1 MKILK
6 YIVIIVSTTLFLSS
20 CDDFLSQK
28 PSKNTSL
35 VPTTADQ
42 LEYLLNN
49 YANFYQEGNRTI
61 VYSSDDYGLQKEIY
75 DKRAAAYGV
84 VAAQFGT
91 WDTEFLPFDGRE
103 NFWSGEYRKIFTA
116 NMVLSNLP
124 KVSGTDAQKERLTSE
139 AYFIRAYSY
148 WTLAQ
153 TYCLPYT
160 TANKDE
166 LGLVLK
172 QTTSFEE
179 PVERATLEETYAL
192 IEADLAE
199 ALKNT
204 TKLEMV
210 NNKYKSW
217 RASKAAVNA
226 FAARYYLNRNDYTK
240 ALAHADVA
248 LTEHNVMMDYNVDM
262 RYSSIISNVTVGGVP
277 TRIWYPYTHDN
288 QSDFTDMLEWKEHY
302 YFRMNYH
309 ESWWYIPSTQLLAI
323 YDQTYDLRYKYH
335 MVKNYS
341 FDRGLTSPA
350 YEYPGYIFFF
360 KDRIPSGPTVAEML
374 LIKAECLAR
383 QNKVP
388 EAMSAVNL
396 LRAKRMD
403 KNAPSAVINLAATS
417 KDDAIAKILLERRR
431 EMPFTQR
438 WNDIRRLN
446 GNEDAS
452 DDIGPLTRS
461 FYGFTSAAIS
471 PTLGLNTYTLPK
483 NSRRYAAPIPNT
495 EIQSSNG
502 VIVQNTY

>member
-1 MKILK
+1 MRLLK
-6 YIVIIVSTTLFLSS
+6 YFIVISITLLIVS
-20 CDDFLSQK
+20 CDDFLDQK
-28 PSKNTSL
+28 PSKSTSL
-35 VPTTADQ
+35 VPTTVEQ

-49 YANFYQEGNRTI
+49 YSNFYQEGNRTA
-61 VYSSDDYGLQKEIY
+61 VYSTDDYGLQKELF
-75 DKRAAAYGV
+75 DAKSSAYGV

-91 WDTEFLPFDGRE
+91 WDTEFLPFDTRE

-116 NMVLSNLP
+116 NMVLNTLSN
-124 KVSGTDAQKERLTSE
+124 VSGSETQKENLRLE
-139 AYFIRAYSY
+139 AHFVRAYSY

-153 TYCLPYT
+153 TYCLPYNE
-160 TANKDE
+160 ANKDE
-166 LGLVLK
+166 VGLVLK
-172 QTTSFEE
+172 NSTSFEE
-179 PVERATLEETYAL
+179 PVERATLKATYEQ
-192 IEADLAE
+192 IEVDLTE
-199 ALKNT
+199 ALKLT

-240 ALAHADVA
+240 ALNYANTA
-248 LTEHNVMMDYNVDM
+248 LQEHSVMMDYNVDM
-262 RYSSIISNVTVGGVP
+262 RYSSIISNVTVGGVA

-288 QSDFTDMLEWKEHY
+288 QSDFTDMMEWKEQY
-302 YFRMNYH
+302 YFRMLYH
-309 ESWWYIPSTQLLAI
+309 ESWWYIPSTQLLAL
-323 YDQTYDLRYKYH
+323 YDKTNDLRYKYH

-360 KDRIPSGPTVAEML
+360 KDRIPSGPTVAEMH

-383 QNKVP
+383 QNKVT
-388 EAMSAVNL
+388 EALSAVNV

-403 KNAPSAVINLAATS
+403 KNAPMNTINLSASS
-417 KDDAIAKILLERRR
+417 KDEAIARILEERRR

-446 GNEDAS
+446 NNEDS
-452 DDIGPLTRS
+452 NDDVGSITRS
-461 FYGFTSAAIS
+461 FYGFSSATIS
-471 PTLGLNTYTLPK
+471 ASLGLKTYTLPK

-495 EIQSSNG
+495 EILSSNG
-502 VIVQNTY
+502 VIKQNTY

>member
-1 MKILK
+1 MRLLK
-6 YIVIIVSTTLFLSS
+6 YFIGISITLLIVS
-20 CDDFLSQK
+20 CDDFLDQK
-28 PSKNTSL
+28 PSKSTSL
-35 VPTTADQ
+35 VPTTVEQ

-49 YANFYQEGNRTI
+49 YSNFYQEGNRTAI
-61 VYSSDDYGLQKEIY
+61 YSTDDYGLQKELF
-75 DKRAAAYGV
+75 DAKSSAYGV

-91 WDTEFLPFDGRE
+91 WDTEFLPFDTRE

-116 NMVLSNLP
+116 NMVLNTLP
-124 KVSGTDAQKERLTSE
+124 NVTGTESQKENLKLES
-139 AYFIRAYSY
+139 YFIRAYSF

-153 TYCLPYT
+153 TYCLPYNET
-160 TANKDE
+160 NKDE
-166 LGLVLK
+166 VGLVLK
-172 QTTSFEE
+172 RSTSFEE
-179 PVERATLEETYAL
+179 PVERATLKETYDL
-192 IEADLAE
+192 IEADLTE
-199 ALKNT
+199 ALKLT

-226 FAARYYLNRNDYTK
+226 FAARYYLNRNDYAK
-240 ALAHADVA
+240 ALNYANTA
-248 LTEHNVMMDYNVDM
+248 LQEHSVMMDYNVDM
-262 RYSSIISNVTVGGVP
+262 RYSSIISNVTVGGVA

-288 QSDFTDMLEWKEHY
+288 QTDFTDMMEWKEQY
-302 YFRMNYH
+302 YFRMLYH
-309 ESWWYIPSTQLLAI
+309 ESWWYIPSTQLLSL
-323 YDQTYDLRYKYH
+323 YDKTYDLRYKYH

-360 KDRIPSGPTVAEML
+360 KDRIPSGPTVAEMH

-383 QNKVP
+383 QNKVS
-388 EAMSAVNL
+388 EAMSAVNI

-403 KNAPSAVINLAATS
+403 KNAPLNIINLSATS
-417 KDDAIAKILLERRR
+417 KDEAIARILEERRR

-446 GNEDAS
+446 GNEDS
-452 DDIGPLTRS
+452 NDDVGQITRS

-471 PTLGLNTYTLPK
+471 ASLGLKTYTLPK

-502 VIVQNTY
+502 VIKQNTY